1 MSEGSENNSAIAFDE
16 LPRRIFLDSSTL
28 QTLQDYGEFIY
39 DNCFPPE
46 TDRIYS
52 IPDGFT
58 NIDALR
64 AIMFVNQRSNFEFAL
79 SYNSLQEVLARGD
92 HTYLQWCLD
101 VIDYW
106 ESCLGAYYPSP
117 FSGVGDEIAKKLY
130 NPSFGYLS
138 HKDRLLLRD
147 AITLECQAF
156 LTMERRLPK
165 NKEHIKE
172 HLRILILQPIDYWSL
187 LKPWT
192 RLYT

>member
-1 MSEGSENNSAIAFDE
+1 MKEKYENGSLIAFDE

-39 DNCFPPE
+39 DNCPPPE

-52 IPDGFT
+52 IPDGFA

-64 AIMFVNQRSNFEFAL
+64 AIMFVNQRANFEFAL
-79 SYNSLQEVLARGD
+79 SHNSLDEVLARGD
-92 HTYLQWCLD
+92 LDYLIWARD
-101 VIDYW
+101 VLDYW
-106 ESCLGAYYPSP
+106 ESCLGSYYPSP
-117 FSGVGDEIAKKLY
+117 FSGVSNGIARKLEC
-130 NPSFGYLS
+130 PSFGYLS
-138 HKDRLLLRD
+138 NKDRILLRD

-165 NKEHIKE
+165 NRHHIKE
-172 HLRILILQPIDYWSL
+172 HLGLLVLQPIDYWSL
-187 LKPWT
+187 LEPWA